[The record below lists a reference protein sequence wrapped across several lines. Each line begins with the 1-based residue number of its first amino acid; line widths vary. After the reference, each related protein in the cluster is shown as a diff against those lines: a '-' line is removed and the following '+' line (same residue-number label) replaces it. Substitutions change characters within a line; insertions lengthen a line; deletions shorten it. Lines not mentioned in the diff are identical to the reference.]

1 MREEIETLLK
11 AINMADMDGLK
22 KVEAEV
28 GDLMLLRS
36 VIKDQQAALQ
46 KLSRELQVLRSSV
59 NLKSMEKPMRLRM
72 YA

>member
-11 AINMADMDGLK
+11 AINMANMDGLK

-28 GDLMLLRS
+28 SDLMLLRA
-36 VIKDQQAALQ
+36 VIKDQQVALQ
-46 KLSRELQVLRSSV
+46 KLSRELHTLRSSV

>member
-1 MREEIETLLK
+1 MKSDIETLLK

-28 GDLMLLRS
+28 SDLMLLRS
-36 VIKDQQAALQ
+36 VIQDQQVALQ
-46 KLSRELQVLRSSV
+46 KQTKELQALQAKVGM
-59 NLKSMEKPMRLRM
+59 KSLDKPMRLRM